1 MSFGLI
7 FTILMYTAFSFS
19 YQERFT
25 QQRLPHSTMGKTWAM
40 LINYLL
46 KVPQPLKLNRKLSH
60 VHRMKQSTYT
70 HVTHIYIA
78 ACIQSIKTNI
88 NGNHNRPE
96 SGGFSCARARP
107 IPYIL
112 CTLEIK
118 ISYRI
123 IHKKYVHVR
132 LLFIKVH
139 IIPAMYPYY
148 CSS

>member
-1 MSFGLI
+1 MSSGLI

-25 QQRLPHSTMGKTWAM
+25 QRRLPHSTMGKTWAM
-40 LINYLL
+40 LINYLHE
-46 KVPQPLKLNRKLSH
+46 VPQPLKLNRKLSH
-60 VHRMKQSTYT
+60 VPRIWNKAHT

-78 ACIQSIKTNI
+78 TCIQSIKTNI

-96 SGGFSCARARP
+96 SGGFSYARP

-132 LLFIKVH
+132 LLFIKAH
-139 IIPAMYPYY
+139 IISAMYLYY